1 MLMGMNANGRHAEN
15 YAHLLDPAAIA
26 CASRQTL
33 PETAAVFRFL
43 PDAFNQVACAA
54 IIR

>member
-15 YAHLLDPAAIA
+15 YAAIA

-33 PETAAVFRFL
+33 PETAAVFRFP